1 MAQKAINS
9 TTELK
14 LEFKSSCPNPQT
26 KTSLPALFFLPAMFM
41 TLIWLAT
48 LMFPVTTV
56 LELCWKLM
64 LSLLLL
70 LLLLKIKR
78 DEIQNADNYSQCHLG
93 TPFTECHC
101 WQQPKPLFCQL
112 PLRGLQ
118 NVPCATGIASQF
130 HGAQWHRSE
139 QPKSSNQRLPSEYNK
154 LIFLRLYF
162 Y

>member
-14 LEFKSSCPNPQT
+14 LEFKSSCPKAQA

-70 LLLLKIKR
+70 LLLLKTKR
-78 DEIQNADNYSQCHLG
+78 DEI
-93 TPFTECHC
+93 
-101 WQQPKPLFCQL
+101 
-112 PLRGLQ
+112 
-118 NVPCATGIASQF
+118 
-130 HGAQWHRSE
+130 
-139 QPKSSNQRLPSEYNK
+139 
-154 LIFLRLYF
+154 
-162 Y
+162 